1 MDCSPQASSV
11 HGISQ
16 ARILEWVAI
25 YFPRGSSRLRNQACV
40 SCTGRQ
46 VLLPLSHQGS
56 LREYLRKDKLL
67 NIPLPGWSSDL
78 LEGGQQKSK
87 IVEFTTWPRPA
98 HWAMVTGPGSDSLAY
113 RWETRD
119 QQQQAACR
127 RAEGSPTGWVLLGVR
142 LQCHWGAMWS
152 VSMTRPELHKMSTCP
167 SSWHK
172 QITEKAL
179 PPVNTSSAL

>member
-1 MDCSPQASSV
+1 MDCSPPASSV

-46 VLLPLSHQGS
+46 VLLALSHQGS
-56 LREYLRKDKLL
+56 LREYLRKDTLL
-67 NIPLPGWSSDL
+67 NIPPPGWSSDL

-87 IVEFTTWPRPA
+87 IAEFTTWPRP
-98 HWAMVTGPGSDSLAY
+98 
-113 RWETRD
+113 
-119 QQQQAACR
+119 ACR